1 MRTDQPIR
9 YISYATDSFDRRAK
23 MRPCTEKRVACI
35 PYHRTHWVG
44 KRQSNSPF
52 CPALRLHLNRIF
64 EALEREPL
72 WPIRCCGLTGKWI
85 EPEEIIKKIPRTFST
100 MMPQDKFCGNDVL
113 VESME
118 NSDEFPTRSTSPWKN
133 KGFSTFP
140 QNRGRLIFS

>member
-1 MRTDQPIR
+1 MRTDKPIR
-9 YISYATDSFDRRAK
+9 SISYATNSFDRRTK

-35 PYHRTHWVG
+35 LYHRTHWVG
-44 KRQSNSPF
+44 KRQSHSPF
-52 CPALRLHLNRIF
+52 GTVRRLHLNRIF
-64 EALEREPL
+64 EASVSKRKPP
-72 WPIRCCGLTGKWI
+72 WPIRCGGLTGRWI

-133 KGFSTFP
+133 KSFSTFP
-140 QNRGRLIFS
+140 QNR